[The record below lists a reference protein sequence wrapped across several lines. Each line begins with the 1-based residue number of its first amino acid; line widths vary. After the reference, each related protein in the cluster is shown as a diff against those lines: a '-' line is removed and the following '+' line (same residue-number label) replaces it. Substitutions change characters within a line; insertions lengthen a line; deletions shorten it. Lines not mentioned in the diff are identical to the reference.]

1 MDGKIIIYGFCLALV
16 AAGSFFWKY
25 TMDIDEVQK
34 EMLLARQQLNASED
48 GVKQAKGWL
57 NARKEAAALI
67 AAGSVIEK
75 KNEELRQA
83 IQKLKDK
90 RKEVARVFESS
101 MQRVRDE
108 TQGMQLQEVILTTG
122 AKFLNVK
129 IQSVDENIAVLQHSQ
144 GVSKVPTEDLPN
156 EILDR
161 LRFGFIPGGAGTINA
176 SSKKSGAFLAPS
188 TKPLRHERS
197 QIESRLNR
205 FA

>member
-90 RKEVARVFESS
+90 RKE
-101 MQRVRDE
+101 
-108 TQGMQLQEVILTTG
+108 
-122 AKFLNVK
+122 FLVN
-129 IQSVDENIAVLQHSQ
+129 SCCN
-144 GVSKVPTEDLPN
+144 
-156 EILDR
+156 
-161 LRFGFIPGGAGTINA
+161 
-176 SSKKSGAFLAPS
+176 KK
-188 TKPLRHERS
+188 T
-197 QIESRLNR
+197 
-205 FA
+205 